1 MTETDPGGERPQAEA
16 GTTGARRKEVGEPVT
31 PEESGSLNIP
41 PNQPDA
47 TPGEDPDAP
56 VPGHGGTPRPP
67 GTALTAVPDPDPAD
81 TTPYANTG
89 STVSSGAAGAAATET
104 KIGKTVGSDGGDA
117 ESVRRDIEE
126 ARRELGDTVEA
137 LVHKT
142 DVKGRLQET
151 AGQKVEDLRKA
162 GAATATTAT
171 EMVERVKAAAP
182 EMVGRVREA
191 APEVVGRVKEVTPVD
206 IKDAAGKVTT
216 EAGKRPVATAA
227 VLAALA
233 LIFFKVLRR
242 GKRK

>member
-1 MTETDPGGERPQAEA
+1 MTETDPGGARPQPEA

-41 PNQPDA
+41 PRQPDDA
-47 TPGEDPDAP
+47 SDEEDD
-56 VPGHGGTPRPP
+56 P
-67 GTALTAVPDPDPAD
+67 GTAASRRDGVARSPEALSAVPGPAD

-89 STVSSGAAGAAATET
+89 AGSTEA
-104 KIGKTVGSDGGDA
+104 KIGKTVGDDGNDA

-142 DVKGRLQET
+142 DVKARLQET
-151 AGQKVEDLRKA
+151 ASQKVDDLRKV
-162 GAATATTAT
+162 GAATASSAT
-171 EMVERVKAAAP
+171 EMVGRVRAAAP

-191 APEVVGRVKEVTPVD
+191 APEVVGRVKEVSPVD
-206 IKDAAGKVTT
+206 IKDAAGRVTT

-227 VLAALA
+227 VMAAIA
-233 LIFFKVLRR
+233 LVLFRILRR
-242 GKRK
+242 GKKK